1 MRRYQRAIA
10 FAATAASLLVVS
22 AVTLAAGSAADKAA
36 VSADAAREAAIVRA
50 LDLRGG
56 VKATDLNLL
65 PAAEGAANNEVFEQG
80 TQGGGLP
87 ADRILPDAV
96 RVPDNLASNA
106 RR

>member
-22 AVTLAAGSAADKAA
+22 AATLAAGSAADEAA

-50 LDLRGG
+50 RDLQGG
-56 VKATDLNLL
+56 AKAMDLNLL
-65 PAAEGAANNEVFEQG
+65 PAAEGAAGNEVFEQG
-80 TQGGGLP
+80 TQGDGLP
-87 ADRILPDAV
+87 AYRHLPDV
-96 RVPDNLASNA
+96 QRVPDNLASNA